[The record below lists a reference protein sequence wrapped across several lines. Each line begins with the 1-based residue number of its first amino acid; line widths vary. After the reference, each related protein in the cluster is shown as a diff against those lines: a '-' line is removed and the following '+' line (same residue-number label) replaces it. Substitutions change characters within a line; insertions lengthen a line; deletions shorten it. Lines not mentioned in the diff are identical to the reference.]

1 MFCWLELETAR
12 ELVIPINDSGSVYGG
27 GNHWALLH
35 INSQEGGKSVLYN
48 SAEGST
54 GVNKQA

>member
-12 ELVIPINDSGSVYGG
+12 ELVIPINDSGTVYGG

-48 SAEGST
+48 SA
-54 GVNKQA
+54 